1 MNCYILTKTT
11 KSTADEFLNKKAP
24 GSDDTLVYAINNNNN
39 KKEKP
44 NKQNHDLSQNT
55 RSRVLHNS
63 FGESSIT
70 TVETQE

>member
-1 MNCYILTKTT
+1 MNCYILTETT
-11 KSTADEFLNKKAP
+11 KSTADEFLNKKVP
-24 GSDDTLVYAINNNNN
+24 GSDDTLVYAINNNN

-63 FGESSIT
+63 FSESSIT
-70 TVETQE
+70 SVETQE